1 MFISSCAKNSLD
13 QNGSK
18 KEEKIDLYNEVNCNC
33 VKLSGKKGCLTIF
46 CNDIFAQGDINIFLA
61 EKFKGSHF
69 EFFAENVPRGNSVQI
84 LQNFPAK
91 SLIFEQ
97 IFLNIFLINQW
108 KLT

>member
-69 EFFAENVPRGNSVQI
+69 EFFAENVPRGKFCANSTKFSRQ
-84 LQNFPAK
+84 K
-91 SLIFEQ
+91 S
-97 IFLNIFLINQW
+97 
-108 KLT
+108 

>member
-18 KEEKIDLYNEVNCNC
+18 KEEKIDLYNEVNCKC

-61 EKFKGSHF
+61 EKFKGSHI

-91 SLIFEQ
+91 SLSIY
-97 IFLNIFLINQW
+97 LNRFFS
-108 KLT
+108 TSF

>member
-46 CNDIFAQGDINIFLA
+46 CNDIFAQGDIDN
-61 EKFKGSHF
+61 
-69 EFFAENVPRGNSVQI
+69 FFGGKIQGKP
-84 LQNFPAK
+84 F
-91 SLIFEQ
+91 
-97 IFLNIFLINQW
+97 
-108 KLT
+108 